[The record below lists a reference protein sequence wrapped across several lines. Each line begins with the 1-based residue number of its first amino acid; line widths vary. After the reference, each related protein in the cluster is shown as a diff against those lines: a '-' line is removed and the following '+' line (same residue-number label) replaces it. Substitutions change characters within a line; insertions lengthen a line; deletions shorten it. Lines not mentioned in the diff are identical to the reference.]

1 MNNSE
6 NSEERTNDGSE
17 TETCYEAPQLSN
29 SSLRSSQYVT
39 ILLGFNDPT
48 GHPVAGMMYRPLTE
62 PCYWAGGAASEDCK
76 LGLLDMAET
85 PHPKGM
91 LVTDGKV
98 SPFLSQLIDE
108 LGYERINSVASGN
121 RAMMLL
127 EGKGGAYIRD
137 TGGEKRRGC
146 EERL

>member
-1 MNNSE
+1 MRN
-6 NSEERTNDGSE
+6 ERTNDGSE